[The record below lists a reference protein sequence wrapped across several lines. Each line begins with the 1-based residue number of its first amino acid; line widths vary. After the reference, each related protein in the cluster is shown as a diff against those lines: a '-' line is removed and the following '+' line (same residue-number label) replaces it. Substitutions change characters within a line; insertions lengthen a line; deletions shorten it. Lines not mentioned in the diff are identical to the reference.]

1 MNGHSSVVSGFSR
14 TRAIRFVL
22 AAIVAALT
30 AIALLMSRQP
40 ACEPG
45 GPAVKGQVRR
55 DSTGKLQYF
64 DGRCWSRKPLPPR
77 DQPF

>member
-1 MNGHSSVVSGFSR
+1 MDKVVSGFSR
-14 TRAIRFVL
+14 TRAIQFAL

-45 GPAVKGQVRR
+45 GSAVKGAVRH
-55 DSTGKLQYF
+55 DAKGKLQYF
-64 DGRCWSRKPLPPR
+64 DGRCWTAKATPPG
-77 DQPF
+77 DMPF